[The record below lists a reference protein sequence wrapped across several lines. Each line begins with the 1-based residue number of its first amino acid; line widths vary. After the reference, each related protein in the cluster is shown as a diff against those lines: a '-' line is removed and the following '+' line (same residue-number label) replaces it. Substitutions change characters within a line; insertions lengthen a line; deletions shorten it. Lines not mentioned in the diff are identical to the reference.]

1 MRKIIVTRGQ
11 EGLLVEKPF
20 PQPLRIRAFISV
32 DIEPTQDLVGLLGEL
47 RRSRADLKI
56 VRPELLHLT
65 LKFLGDTEEDL
76 VGEICSRMGR
86 VSEETTPFS
95 IRLTGLGAFPSVSN
109 IRVVWIGV
117 HDGQLLTVIAEHLDI
132 ALGGI
137 GFERDRKGFKPHLTI
152 ARTRSS
158 GDIGRLQ
165 NMIREKAATQ
175 YGSYRIDRIRLK
187 KSVLGPDGPTYH
199 TIGEFALGVH
209 G

>member
-1 MRKIIVTRGQ
+1 MRKFTVTRAQ
-11 EGLLVEKPF
+11 EGLLVEKSF

-32 DIEPTQDLVGLLGEL
+32 DIEPTQELVRLLGEL
-47 RRSRADLKI
+47 RHLGTDLKI
-56 VRPELLHLT
+56 VKPELLHLT

-86 VSEETTPFS
+86 ISEETTPFS

-137 GFERDRKGFKPHLTI
+137 GFERDQKGFKPHLTI

-158 GDIGRLQ
+158 RDIGPLQ
-165 NMIREKAATQ
+165 EMINEKAATQ
-175 YGSYRIDRIRLK
+175 YGSYRVDRIRLK
-187 KSVLGPDGPTYH
+187 KSVLGPGGPTYH
-199 TIGEFALGVH
+199 TIGEFALDGH